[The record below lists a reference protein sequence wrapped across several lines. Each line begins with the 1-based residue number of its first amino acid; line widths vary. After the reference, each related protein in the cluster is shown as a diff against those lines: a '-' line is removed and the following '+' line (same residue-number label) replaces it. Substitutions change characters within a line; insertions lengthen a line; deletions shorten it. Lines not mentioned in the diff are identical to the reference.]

1 MDDFN
6 INDICEEMF
15 INYVINIYWLF
26 LKIFVSFQ
34 GGIIKYIKKGDGNIK
49 YLDDFI
55 LVGS

>member
-15 INYVINIYWLF
+15 INYVIYIYWLF